1 MADHG
6 VADQG
11 ISFKAAYGTGDD
23 WGTAAKACLD
33 GLGELPPGANLGLLY
48 ATDALADDLASILTF
63 LRETTRIET
72 WTGSVG
78 VGIACGDREFYD
90 QPAVAALVAAL
101 PEDSFRL
108 FGPVGAPAVGGDAG
122 DIAAA
127 AKDTWQSD
135 RQPVFAIAHGDP
147 RNQLIERIVADTA
160 GETGTYLV
168 GGLTSSRREF
178 PQIASRVTDGGLSGV
193 SFAPELPVATGL
205 SQGCSP
211 IGAAHVISEAVDGTI
226 LALDGLPALEVLQD
240 ELGAVLMRDPR
251 QIDGDIHV
259 AFLVAGSDTGDYLVR
274 DIMALDADNGSVS
287 VNEPV
292 ASGQRVLFCR
302 RDEEAAREDLQ
313 RMVGAVKRRAGG
325 SPKAAVYFSCVA
337 RGRHL
342 FGPDSQELGLIRR
355 ELGEIPLVG
364 FFGNG
369 EICNDRLYG
378 YTGVLALFH

>member
-1 MADHG
+1 MAEVG
-6 VADQG
+6 S
-11 ISFKAAYGTGDD
+11 SFTAACGTGSD

-33 GLGELPPGANLGLLY
+33 GLGDLPAGANLGLLY
-48 ATDALADDLASILTF
+48 ATDELADDLPSILTF

-78 VGIACGDREFYD
+78 MGIAAGGREFYD
-90 QPAVAALVAAL
+90 QPAVAVLVAAL
-101 PEDSFRL
+101 PADSFRL
-108 FGPVGAPAVGGDAG
+108 FGPLGAPDIDGGGAAV
-122 DIAAA
+122 A
-127 AKDTWQSD
+127 AKGTWQRD

-147 RNQLIERIVADTA
+147 RNQHIERIVADVA
-160 GETGTYLV
+160 GETGTFLV

-178 PQIASRVTDGGLSGV
+178 PQIAGSVTDGGLSGV

-226 LALDGLPALEVLQD
+226 LALDDRPALEVLQE
-240 ELGAVLMRDPR
+240 ELGAVLMNDPR

-259 AFLVAGSDTGDYLVR
+259 AFLVTGSDTGDYLVR
-274 DIMALDADNGSVS
+274 NLTALDAEIGSIS

-302 RDEEAAREDLQ
+302 RDEAAAREDLQ
-313 RMVGAVKRRAGG
+313 RMIAAVKRRAGG
-325 SPKAAVYFSCVA
+325 APKAGVYFSCVA

-342 FGPDSQELGLIRR
+342 FGPDSQELNLIRD
-355 ELGEIPLVG
+355 ELGDIPLVG

>member
-6 VADQG
+6 PADHG
-11 ISFKAAYGTGDD
+11 IAFKAAHGTGDD
-23 WGTAAKACLD
+23 WGAAAKACLD
-33 GLGELPPGANLGLLY
+33 GLGALPPGANLGLLY

-63 LRETTRIET
+63 LRETTHIAT

-78 VGIACGDREFYD
+78 VGIASGDREFYD
-90 QPAVAALVAAL
+90 QPAVAVLVATL

-108 FGPVGAPAVGGDAG
+108 FGGVDDNEAV
-122 DIAAA
+122 

-147 RNQLIERIVADTA
+147 RNQHIGRIVADIA
-160 GETGTYLV
+160 GDTGTYLV
-168 GGLTSSRREF
+168 GGLTSSRQGF
-178 PQIASRVTDGGLSGV
+178 PQIAGRVTDGGLSGI

-211 IGAAHVISEAVDGTI
+211 IGAAHVISEAIDGTI
-226 LALDGLPALEVLQD
+226 LALDGSPALDVLQD
-240 ELGAVLMRDPR
+240 EIGAELMRDPR

-274 DIMALDADNGSVS
+274 NILALDADNGSVT

-292 ASGQRVLFCR
+292 ADGQRILFCR

-342 FGPDSQELGLIRR
+342 FGPDSQELGLIRG
-355 ELGEIPLVG
+355 ELGDIPLVG

>member
-1 MADHG
+1 VVEAG
-6 VADQG
+6 
-11 ISFKAAYGTGDD
+11 STFKAAHGTGVD

-33 GLGELPPGANLGLLY
+33 GLGDLPPGANLGLLY

-72 WTGSVG
+72 WAGSVG
-78 VGIACGDREFYD
+78 VGIASGGREFYD
-90 QPAVAALVAAL
+90 QPAVAVLIGAL
-101 PEDSFRL
+101 PADSFRL
-108 FGPVGAPAVGGDAG
+108 FGPLGAPAIDGGA
-122 DIAAA
+122 AAA
-127 AKDTWQSD
+127 AKGTWQRD
-135 RQPVFAIAHGDP
+135 RHPVFAIAHGDP
-147 RNQLIERIVADTA
+147 RNRHIERLVADVA

-168 GGLTSSRREF
+168 GGLTSSRSAF
-178 PQIASRVTDGGLSGV
+178 PQIADSVTDGGLSGV

-211 IGAAHVISEAVDGTI
+211 IGAAHVISEAVENTI
-226 LALDGLPALEVLQD
+226 LSLDDRPALEVLQE

-259 AFLVAGSDTGDYLVR
+259 AFLVTGSDTGDYLVR
-274 DIMALDADNGSVS
+274 NLTALDAESGSVS
-287 VNEPV
+287 VNGPV
-292 ASGQRVLFCR
+292 ACGERALFCR
-302 RDEEAAREDLQ
+302 RDEAAAREDLQ
-313 RMVGAVKRRAGG
+313 RMIAAVKKRAGG
-325 SPKAAVYFSCVA
+325 VPKAGVYFSCVA

-342 FGPDSQELGLIRR
+342 FGPDSQELGLLRR
-355 ELGEIPLVG
+355 ELGDIPLVG

>member
-1 MADHG
+1 MADYG
-6 VADQG
+6 LADQG
-11 ISFKAAYGTGDD
+11 ISFKAAHGTGDD

-33 GLGELPPGANLGLLY
+33 DLGKLPPGANLGLLY

-63 LRETTRIET
+63 LRETTRIAT

-78 VGIACGDREFYD
+78 VGIASGDREFYD
-90 QPAVAALVAAL
+90 QPAVAVLVAAL

-108 FGPVGAPAVGGDAG
+108 FGPVGAPEAGNGADDNGAVT
-122 DIAAA
+122 
-127 AKDTWQSD
+127 KDTWQSD
-135 RQPVFAIAHGDP
+135 RQPVFAIVHGDP
-147 RNQLIERIVADTA
+147 RNQHIERIVADIA
-160 GETGTYLV
+160 GDTGTYLV
-168 GGLTSSRREF
+168 GGLTSSRQGF
-178 PQIASRVTDGGLSGV
+178 PQIVGRVTDGGLSGI

-211 IGAAHVISEAVDGTI
+211 IGAAHVISEAIDGTI
-226 LALDGLPALEVLQD
+226 LALDGSPALEVLQ
-240 ELGAVLMRDPR
+240 EEIGAELMRDPR

-274 DIMALDADNGSVS
+274 NIVELDADNGSIS
-287 VNEPV
+287 VNGPV
-292 ASGQRVLFCR
+292 ASGQRILFCR

-342 FGPDSQELGLIRR
+342 FGPDSQELGLIRG
-355 ELGEIPLVG
+355 ELGDIPLVG